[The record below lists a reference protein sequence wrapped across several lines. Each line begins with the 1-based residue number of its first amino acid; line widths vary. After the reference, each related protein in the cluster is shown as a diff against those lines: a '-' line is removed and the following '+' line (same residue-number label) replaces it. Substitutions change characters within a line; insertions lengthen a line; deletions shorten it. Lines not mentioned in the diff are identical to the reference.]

1 MLSTIFRQI
10 TIAQFDIS
18 GSVDPLLSVTLNKG
32 ESLFAESNAMVAMDG
47 TLSLSGRTK
56 GGFFKSLARKFLND
70 ETCFQ
75 QKITAEDEGGRAL
88 LGNSSGLFVMATEG
102 EGRVAVSGF
111 GSIRRIDI
119 ADGQKL
125 IVDNGHLLAWEKSLD
140 YELSINTSRSGLLG
154 KLVSS
159 QTTDEGIVLKFKGP
173 APAIRAGS
181 STGCFLRCPR
191 KKPSKTNKSGTK
203 NPPQGNASRAGFL
216 SSGGKIHPI
225 TWPLREPDSQRR

>member
-10 TIAQFDIS
+10 TMAQFDIS

-56 GGFFKSLARKFLND
+56 GGFFKSLVRKFLND
-70 ETCFQ
+70 ETFFQ

-88 LGNSSGLFVMATEG
+88 LGNSGGLFVMATES

-111 GSIRRIDI
+111 GSVRRIDI

-140 YELSINTSRSGLLG
+140 YELSINTSRSGVLG

-159 QTTDEGIVLKFKGP
+159 QTTGEGIVLKFKGP
-173 APAIRAGS
+173 GAVYVCSR
-181 STGCFLRCPR
+181 
-191 KKPSKTNKSGTK
+191 NKG
-203 NPPQGNASRAGFL
+203 GFL
-216 SSGGKIHPI
+216 NWGF
-225 TWPLREPDSQRR
+225 SQMPEEKAVKNE

>member
-10 TIAQFDIS
+10 TMAQFDIS

-70 ETCFQ
+70 ETFFQ
-75 QKITAEDEGGRAL
+75 QKITAEDERGRAL
-88 LGNSSGLFVMATEG
+88 LGNSGGLFVMATEG

-111 GSIRRIDI
+111 GSVRRIDI

-159 QTTDEGIVLKFKGP
+159 QTTGEGIVLKFKGP
-173 APAIRAGS
+173 GAVYVCSR
-181 STGCFLRCPR
+181 
-191 KKPSKTNKSGTK
+191 NKG
-203 NPPQGNASRAGFL
+203 GFL
-216 SSGGKIHPI
+216 N
-225 TWPLREPDSQRR
+225 WVFSQMPEEKAVKNE

>member
-1 MLSTIFRQI
+1 M
-10 TIAQFDIS
+10 AQFDIS

-70 ETCFQ
+70 ETFFQ
-75 QKITAEDEGGRAL
+75 QKITAEDEGGHVL
-88 LGNSSGLFVMATEG
+88 LGNSGGLFVMATEG

-111 GSIRRIDI
+111 GSVRRIDI
-119 ADGQKL
+119 ADSQKL

-159 QTTDEGIVLKFKGP
+159 QTTGEGIVLKFKGP
-173 APAIRAGS
+173 GAVYVCSR
-181 STGCFLRCPR
+181 
-191 KKPSKTNKSGTK
+191 NKG
-203 NPPQGNASRAGFL
+203 GFL
-216 SSGGKIHPI
+216 NWGF
-225 TWPLREPDSQRR
+225 SQMPEEKAVKNE

>member
-1 MLSTIFRQI
+1 M
-10 TIAQFDIS
+10 AQFDIS

-70 ETCFQ
+70 ETFFQ
-75 QKITAEDEGGRAL
+75 QKITAEDEGGHVL
-88 LGNSSGLFVMATEG
+88 LGNSGGLFVMATEG

-111 GSIRRIDI
+111 GSVRRIDI

-159 QTTDEGIVLKFKGP
+159 QTTGEGIVLKFKGP
-173 APAIRAGS
+173 GAVYVCSRNKG
-181 STGCFLRCPR
+181 GFLNWGFSQRPEEKAEKN
-191 KKPSKTNKSGTK
+191 KKPGHK
-203 NPPQGNASRAGFL
+203 NPASGKRFPGGFSFIRRKNSPDYLAFARA
-216 SSGGKIHPI
+216 
-225 TWPLREPDSQRR
+225 

>member
-1 MLSTIFRQI
+1 M
-10 TIAQFDIS
+10 AQFDIS
-18 GSVDPLLSVTLNKG
+18 GSVDPLLSVTPNKG

-70 ETCFQ
+70 ETFFQ
-75 QKITAEDEGGRAL
+75 QKSTAEDEGGRAL
-88 LGNSSGLFVMATEG
+88 LGYSGGLFVMATEG

-111 GSIRRIDI
+111 GSVRRIDI

-140 YELSINTSRSGLLG
+140 YELSINTSRLGLLG

-159 QTTDEGIVLKFKGP
+159 QTTGEGIVLKFKGP
-173 APAIRAGS
+173 GAVYVYSR
-181 STGCFLRCPR
+181 
-191 KKPSKTNKSGTK
+191 NKG
-203 NPPQGNASRAGFL
+203 GFL
-216 SSGGKIHPI
+216 N
-225 TWPLREPDSQRR
+225 WVFSQMPEEKAVKNE

>member
-1 MLSTIFRQI
+1 M
-10 TIAQFDIS
+10 AQFDIS

-56 GGFFKSLARKFLND
+56 GGFFKTLARKFLND
-70 ETCFQ
+70 ETFFQ

-88 LGNSSGLFVMATEG
+88 LGNSGGLFVMAIEG

-111 GSIRRIDI
+111 GSVRRIDI

-125 IVDNGHLLAWEKSLD
+125 IVDNGHLVAWEKSLD

-159 QTTDEGIVLKFKGP
+159 QTTGEGIVLKFKGP
-173 APAIRAGS
+173 GAVYVCSRNKGR
-181 STGCFLRCPR
+181 FLNWVFSQMPEE
-191 KKPSKTNKSGTK
+191 KAVK
-203 NPPQGNASRAGFL
+203 N
-216 SSGGKIHPI
+216 
-225 TWPLREPDSQRR
+225 E

>member
-1 MLSTIFRQI
+1 M
-10 TIAQFDIS
+10 AQFDIS

-70 ETCFQ
+70 EPFFQ

-88 LGNSSGLFVMATEG
+88 LGNSGGLFVMATEG

-111 GSIRRIDI
+111 GSVRRIDI
-119 ADGQKL
+119 ADSQKL

-159 QTTDEGIVLKFKGP
+159 QTTGEGIVLKFKGP
-173 APAIRAGS
+173 GAVY
-181 STGCFLRCPR
+181 GCSR
-191 KKPSKTNKSGTK
+191 NKG
-203 NPPQGNASRAGFL
+203 GFL
-216 SSGGKIHPI
+216 N
-225 TWPLREPDSQRR
+225 WVFSQMPEEKAVKNE

>member
-1 MLSTIFRQI
+1 
-10 TIAQFDIS
+10 
-18 GSVDPLLSVTLNKG
+18 
-32 ESLFAESNAMVAMDG
+32 MVAMDG

-70 ETCFQ
+70 ETFFQ

-88 LGNSSGLFVMATEG
+88 LGNSGGLFVMAIEG

-111 GSIRRIDI
+111 GSVRRIDI

-125 IVDNGHLLAWEKSLD
+125 IVDNGHLVAWEKSLD

-159 QTTDEGIVLKFKGP
+159 QTTGEGIVLEFKGP
-173 APAIRAGS
+173 GAVYVCSR
-181 STGCFLRCPR
+181 
-191 KKPSKTNKSGTK
+191 NKG
-203 NPPQGNASRAGFL
+203 GFL
-216 SSGGKIHPI
+216 N
-225 TWPLREPDSQRR
+225 WVFSQMPEEKAIKNE